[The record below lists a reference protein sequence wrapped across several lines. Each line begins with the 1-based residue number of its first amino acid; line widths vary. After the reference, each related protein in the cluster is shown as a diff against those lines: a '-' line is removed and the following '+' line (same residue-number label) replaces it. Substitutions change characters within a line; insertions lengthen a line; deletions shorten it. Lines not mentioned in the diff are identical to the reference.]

1 MTLPV
6 AYRALTMLAAPAVRL
21 LLARRAG
28 RGKED
33 PARLGERLGRPG
45 LPRPAGPLV
54 WLHGASVGE
63 ALSILPLV
71 ARLGGRGLSV
81 LVTTGTV
88 TSGQLMAERLPPGA
102 LHQYVP
108 VDLPSAV
115 ARFLDHWRPDA
126 AIWVE
131 SELWPNLVL
140 GAAARGVP
148 MALVNARMSEAS
160 RRGWSRAP
168 GLARAL
174 VGAFSTIQA
183 QSREDAER
191 FASLGAREVGVPG
204 NLKAASE
211 PLAAD
216 PAALAALAAA
226 IGDRPRWLAAST
238 HQGEERL
245 AALVH
250 RRLAPRHP
258 GLLTVVVPR
267 HPARGGEIAAEAAAL
282 GLSVARRSA
291 GASPGPDVDLYLAD
305 TLGEL
310 GLFYRLAPLSFV
322 GNSLNPGGGGHN
334 PLEPARLGATILSGP
349 RVHNFADAFAALAAA
364 DALVAVADEEELA
377 ASLDRLLRDPA
388 EASRRAEA
396 AGRVAAAD
404 SDVVDRVL
412 IGLAPILEP
421 LGGRGRLGDAAA

>member
-1 MTLPV
+1 MALPL

-33 PARLGERLGRPG
+33 PARMGERLGRPG
-45 LPRPAGPLV
+45 VARPAGPLV

-88 TSGQLMAERLPPGA
+88 TSAQLMAERLPAGA
-102 LHQYVP
+102 IHQFVP
-108 VDLPSAV
+108 VDLPGAV

-148 MALVNARMSEAS
+148 MALVNARMSEES

-174 VGAFSTIQA
+174 IGAFSTVQA
-183 QSREDAER
+183 QSAEDAER
-191 FASLGAREVGVPG
+191 FASLGARDVGVPG
-204 NLKAASE
+204 NLKAAAE

-216 PAALAALAAA
+216 DAALSALAAA
-226 IGDRPRWLAAST
+226 LGDRPRWLAAST
-238 HQGEERL
+238 HAGEERI
-245 AALVH
+245 AAAVH
-250 RRLAPRHP
+250 RALAPKHP
-258 GLLTVVVPR
+258 GLLTMIVPR
-267 HPARGGEIAAEAAAL
+267 HPARGGEIAAETAAL

-291 GASPGPDVDLYLAD
+291 GAAPGPETDVYVAD

-322 GNSLNPGGGGHN
+322 GNSLSAGGGGHN

-364 DALVAVADEEELA
+364 DALVETADEDALA
-377 ASLDRLLRDPA
+377 AALDRLLSDPA
-388 EASRRAEA
+388 EARRRAEA

-404 SDVVDRVL
+404 SDVTDRVIAAL
-412 IGLAPILEP
+412 DPLLAPLSAPE
-421 LGGRGRLGDAAA
+421 GRGHAAA